1 MDLPVGIS
9 TTTYRSLDLRP
20 LAPFRYA
27 NLNYRRRWFH
37 RSAHLRTLPGSI
49 RNLAKSSSM
58 IRYGAERLGGV
69 QYSVAGVDK
78 TQTAGA
84 KPVSALAGGLR
95 ATIEFFRKSIPRI
108 EQGPHL

>member
-49 RNLAKSSSM
+49 RNLAKSSST
-58 IRYGAERLGGV
+58 IEYGAERPGDV
-69 QYSVAGVDK
+69 KHSVAGVDK
-78 TQTAGA
+78 IQKAGFR
-84 KPVSALAGGLR
+84 PVCDLAGSLR
-95 ATIEFFRKSIPRI
+95 ATIEFLQQR
-108 EQGPHL
+108 H